1 MAERME
7 DKGRTT
13 MRRLFKSKFIKK
25 MNTLLKVYSH
35 SHNAEATYKE
45 LLKLEPL
52 IRGKGEESLFE
63 LNRASLLY
71 DMKQYKEAAEIIM
84 QIRPLNPEFD
94 AKCAVV
100 RTKILDSWH

>member
-1 MAERME
+1 
-7 DKGRTT
+7 

-45 LLKLEPL
+45 LLNLEPL
-52 IRGKGEESLFE
+52 IRNKGEESLFE

>member
-1 MAERME
+1 ME

-13 MRRLFKSKFIKK
+13 MIRLFKSKFIKK

-52 IRGKGEESLFE
+52 IRSKGEESLFE

>member
-52 IRGKGEESLFE
+52 IRSKGEESLFE

-84 QIRPLNPEFD
+84 HIQPLNPEFD

-100 RTKILDSWH
+100 RTKILDSWR

>member
-1 MAERME
+1 
-7 DKGRTT
+7 

-52 IRGKGEESLFE
+52 IRSKGESLFE

>member
-1 MAERME
+1 MAERMK

-52 IRGKGEESLFE
+52 IRSKGEESLFE

>member
-52 IRGKGEESLFE
+52 IRSKGEESLFE

>member
-52 IRGKGEESLFE
+52 IRSKGEESLFE

-84 QIRPLNPEFD
+84 QIQPLNPEFD